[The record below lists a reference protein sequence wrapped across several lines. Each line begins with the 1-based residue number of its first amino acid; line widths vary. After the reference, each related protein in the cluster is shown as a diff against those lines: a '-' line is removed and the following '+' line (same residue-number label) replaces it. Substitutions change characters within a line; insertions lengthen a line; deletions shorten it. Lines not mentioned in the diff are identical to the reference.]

1 MSIASGRID
10 TIHFYRRY
18 CSKNGIQCKLFQKNT
33 VSSKLYGSTMLKVC
47 RVYFFDELVFEF
59 LNNISS
65 STNMIWNHGRSVL
78 DGGCQPWKFIA
89 FTPDG
94 MSAPAVVGIQTHY
107 S

>member
-1 MSIASGRID
+1 
-10 TIHFYRRY
+10 
-18 CSKNGIQCKLFQKNT
+18 
-33 VSSKLYGSTMLKVC
+33 MLKVC

-65 STNMIWNHGRSVL
+65 STKMIWNHGRSVL

-107 S
+107 SPFFFIIIVIYFVLQKHRYVI